1 MSRDLLV
8 PLYRTARIRH
18 LYLKNRMKEMGL
30 SGNMNMILMKIADGP
45 CESQDALAL
54 EVLSDKASVSREC
67 GALEKMGLIETVTDP
82 SNRRKRILS
91 LTGKGEKI
99 LGEIR
104 KINSGIA
111 EVLLSDIPEDEKA
124 VLSRCM
130 EEMESNAEELWE
142 ELTGK

>member
-1 MSRDLLV
+1 M
-8 PLYRTARIRH
+8 
-18 LYLKNRMKEMGL
+18 
-30 SGNMNMILMKIADGP
+30 
-45 CESQDALAL
+45 
-54 EVLSDKASVSREC
+54 LSDKASVSREC

-91 LTGKGEKI
+91 LTGKGEKT

-124 VLSRCM
+124 VLARCM
-130 EEMESNAEELWE
+130 EKMESNAEELWE
-142 ELTGK
+142 FLTGK